1 MARYGMIIDATTCLG
16 CNACTVACIEEN
28 QTAYW
33 NDTVRTRV
41 YEKEVGTYPDTDKIF
56 QSQIC
61 VHCDDPPCVDVCPT
75 GASHI
80 GPGGVVLVDY
90 EKCILCGACV
100 EVCPYDARYFYT
112 PKDVERAKK
121 EFGPDT
127 EHFVPHVD
135 KCTLCIH
142 RVEQGLEPACV
153 ATCVGESRIFVDWDN
168 LTPEQEELAKKAQPL
183 FTGKDYNNLFR
194 PDFDPKPKIQY
205 ILDKENIVPKKKVGA
220 GVWLWHYL
228 AKPIGLLSIVGIL
241 GVLGLNYVITKPQ
254 VKKIKKELEE
264 ETKQA
269 EENKEE

>member
-33 NDTVRTRV
+33 NDKVRTRV
-41 YEKEVGTYPDTDKIF
+41 YEKEVGSYPDVDKIF
-56 QSQIC
+56 QTQIC

-100 EVCPYDARYFYT
+100 EVCPYNARYFYT
-112 PKDVERAKK
+112 PEDVKKAKE
-121 EFGPDT
+121 EFGPN
-127 EHFVPHVD
+127 EHIVPHVD

-142 RVEQGLEPACV
+142 RIEQGLEPACV

-168 LTPEQEELAKKAQPL
+168 LTPEQEALAKKTVPL
-183 FTGKDYNNLFR
+183 FSGSDYSNILKGSS
-194 PDFDPKPKIQY
+194 FDPKPKIRY
-205 ILDKENIVPKKKVGA
+205 IIDKENVVPKKKVGV

-228 AKPIGLLSIVGIL
+228 AKPLGLLSIVGIL
-241 GVLGLNYVITKPQ
+241 GVLGLNYIITKPQ
-254 VKKIKKELEE
+254 VKKIKEQIEE
-264 ETKQA
+264 MHKA